1 MAQRR
6 SQPNT
11 FTMSFLDL
19 VSAGFGA
26 AFFLFLIFASLP
38 ITSSGGMLGSTEYID
53 VELSWQDNEQLLE
66 LIVYPP
72 DGKEIRLGQPHIQI
86 EPLSGQVLLGSQQTA
101 QLINGWQA
109 AFITGSSAYGDTSLH
124 ASNNNQH
131 TSFLHFRVINPCPG
145 NWRFALNVNNRRS
158 ASPYMRERNGRTE
171 ITINRMN
178 AYTSADD
185 ISANA
190 IYQTAVNVIDPLKN
204 LSEWMRGNASNV
216 YTPIIWKTP
225 EQLVSEN
232 IVVKPSPNRIDISH
246 CRI

>member
-1 MAQRR
+1 
-6 SQPNT
+6 
-11 FTMSFLDL
+11 
-19 VSAGFGA
+19 
-26 AFFLFLIFASLP
+26 
-38 ITSSGGMLGSTEYID
+38 MLGSSEYID

-86 EPLSGQVLLGSQQTA
+86 EPLSGQVLLGNQQTA
-101 QLINGWQA
+101 QRINGWQA
-109 AFITGSSAYGDTSLH
+109 AFINGSSAYGDTSLH
-124 ASNNNQH
+124 TNNNNQH

-158 ASPYMRERNGRTE
+158 ASPYMRERNGNSE

-190 IYQTAVNVIDPLKN
+190 IYKAAVSVMDPLKN

-216 YTPIIWKTP
+216 YTPITWNTP